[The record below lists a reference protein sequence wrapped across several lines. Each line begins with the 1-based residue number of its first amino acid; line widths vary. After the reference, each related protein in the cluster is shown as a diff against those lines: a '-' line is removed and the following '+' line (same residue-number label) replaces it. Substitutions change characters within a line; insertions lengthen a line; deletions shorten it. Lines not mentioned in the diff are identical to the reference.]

1 MMSDD
6 EIHYEIELVSVDS
19 ETIPTEANEA
29 VILAKKILTEVGQ
42 PDVMLSVVFVSQAV
56 MRNMNHAHRGIDAVT
71 DVLSFPIDQDWL
83 DLAEVSPENFGDVVI
98 CQEVIK
104 QNAELANLEFKVE
117 LNHVIVHGLLHLLG
131 HVHDDERTEQL
142 MSGIEEDWL
151 GESIHQ

>member
-1 MMSDD
+1 MSDD
-6 EIHYEIELVSVDS
+6 GIHYEIELVSVDS

-42 PDVMLSVVFVSQAV
+42 PDVMLSVVFVSKAV
-56 MRNMNHAHRGIDAVT
+56 MKNMNHEHRGIDAVT

-104 QNAELANLEFKVE
+104 QHAELAGHEFKVE

-131 HVHDDERTEQL
+131 HFHDDERTEQL
-142 MSGIEEDWL
+142 MSEIEEDWL
-151 GESIHQ
+151 GERIHQ

>member
-29 VILAKKILTEVGQ
+29 IILAKKILTEVGQ
-42 PDVMLSVVFVSQAV
+42 PDVMLSVVFVSRAV

-71 DVLSFPIDQDWL
+71 DVLSFPIDQEWL
-83 DLAEVSPENFGDVVI
+83 DLAGVSPENFGDVVI
-98 CQEVIK
+98 CQEEIK
-104 QNAELANLEFKVE
+104 QNAELAGLEFKVE

-151 GESIHQ
+151 GEHIHQ